1 MLLIGGELVR
11 GLSLEKVGKRLRKV
25 RTQMELTR
33 EQFAEQV
40 GISPQFLAEI
50 ENGKKG
56 MSADTLYKICSRFEI
71 SADYILLGR
80 VSNNEMS
87 DPIKNT
93 LNSLPDKYIELTEDI
108 IAAIE
113 KMAITE

>member
-1 MLLIGGELVR
+1 MKE
-11 GLSLEKVGKRLRKV
+11 LSLDLVGKRLRRV

-56 MSADTLYKICSRFEI
+56 MSADTLYKICTRFEL
-71 SADYILLGR
+71 SADYILLGKTSSTR
-80 VSNNEMS
+80 LS
-87 DPIKNT
+87 DPIQKT
-93 LNSLPDKYIELTEDI
+93 LDGFSEPYLELTEELI
-108 IAAIE
+108 KAIE
-113 KMAITE
+113 KTLPAIK